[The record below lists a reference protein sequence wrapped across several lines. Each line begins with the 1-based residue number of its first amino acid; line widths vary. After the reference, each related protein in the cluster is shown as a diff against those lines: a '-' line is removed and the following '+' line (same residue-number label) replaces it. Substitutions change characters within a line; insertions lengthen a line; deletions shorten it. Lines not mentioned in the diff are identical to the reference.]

1 MKEEFINDIN
11 NNELNMFLAKTKSKI
26 WIDSNEEE
34 VLVDFSWV
42 DKVEECLPYLD
53 TIIRNPKRF
62 LIQEEEVINVE
73 KSKKVTTETV
83 RHLAQHSNFI
93 DDVEEESGEVRPKK
107 VLNITKEDTIDI
119 YENRFIYTLFK
130 TLSAF
135 IDNQI
140 ERFGDDGSYY
150 QCDRKVT
157 FEGQTKVKDDRVKIN
172 VTLENNRRHEIPI
185 VADDELSMPERIK
198 EIKTVLDGFKT
209 TEFIKSL
216 VSVAPVRSPLRKT
229 NLILKEPNFKKAA
242 ELWDYLEQFNIID
255 PKVSTKTEVISDN
268 KDVEEFYN
276 FGYFLNYDA
285 LNLLNSKYPKR
296 SSNLYNV
303 AFIKN
308 LIEDYLDEI
317 GGSEKVFT
325 KMLKDQFKIV
335 LKARKKREKEIKRIC
350 ANFIQTQNDN
360 LRKCEDLLR

>member
-1 MKEEFINDIN
+1 MKEDYVNSIN

-42 DKVEECLPYLD
+42 DKVEEALPYLD

-62 LIQEEEVINVE
+62 LVQEEEVINVE
-73 KSKKVTTETV
+73 KSKKITTETV

-93 DDVEEESGEVRPKK
+93 EDVEEDGDIMPKK

-130 TLSAF
+130 VLSEF
-135 IDNQI
+135 IDKQLD
-140 ERFGDDGSYY
+140 RFGDDGSYY
-150 QCDRKVT
+150 QCDRKVN
-157 FEGQTKVKDDRVKIN
+157 FEGETKVKYDKVKIHL
-172 VTLENNRRHEIPI
+172 TLENNRRHEIPI
-185 VADDELSMPERIK
+185 VEDEDKSMPNRIK
-198 EIKTVLDGFKT
+198 AIKTVLDGFKT
-209 TEFIKSL
+209 TDFIKSL

-255 PKVSTKTEVISDN
+255 PKISTKTEIISDN
-268 KDVEEFYN
+268 EEVKDLYN
-276 FGYFLNYDA
+276 FSYFLGYDA
-285 LNLLNSKYPKR
+285 LNVLNSKYPKIGG
-296 SSNLYNV
+296 NLYNV

-325 KMLKDQFKIV
+325 KMLKEQFKIV
-335 LKARKKREKEIKRIC
+335 QKNRKKREKELKKIC
-350 ANFIQTQNDN
+350 NSFVQEQTDS
-360 LRKCEDLLR
+360 LRKCEELLK